1 MKELEVESTAVSE
14 YAQLVAMALAF
25 NRAIVTR
32 CPFGIQRSAR
42 ISTCITVINSLPKFG
57 NKTIR

>member
-1 MKELEVESTAVSE
+1 VESTAVSE

-57 NKTIR
+57 NKTIK

>member
-25 NRAIVTR
+25 NRAIATR
-32 CPFGIQRSAR
+32 RPFGIQHSAQLS
-42 ISTCITVINSLPKFG
+42 I
-57 NKTIR
+57 